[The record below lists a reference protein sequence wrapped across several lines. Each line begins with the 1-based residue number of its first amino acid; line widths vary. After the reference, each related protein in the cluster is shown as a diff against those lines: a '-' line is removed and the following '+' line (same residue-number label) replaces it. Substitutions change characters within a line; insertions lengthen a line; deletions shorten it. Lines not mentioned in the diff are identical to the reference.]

1 MRGHAAAA
9 RCARADQG
17 IAVRADAQP
26 QVREGRRVD
35 HPNAGRQRPVQIQG
49 LHGPGPGR
57 RRESHRLV
65 RAPARV
71 QEQQR
76 VQGQMETDQLSQ
88 RTGQRECDERLSAA
102 SVYSLFA
109 IIILNTI

>member
-1 MRGHAAAA
+1 MPETRRELLGRRADGSVRGHAAAA
-9 RCARADQG
+9 RRARADQG
-17 IAVRADAQP
+17 LAVRADAQP

-49 LHGPGPGR
+49 LHGPGQGR
-57 RRESHRLV
+57 RREPHRLV

-76 VQGQMETDQLSQ
+76 VQRQMEADQLPE
-88 RTGQRECDERLSAA
+88 RTGQRECN
-102 SVYSLFA
+102 Y
-109 IIILNTI
+109 IT